1 MGKRVERP
9 VEGSKGVSS
18 TLNLVEDSS
27 QVIQNG
33 IDNGVCVASKY
44 NFCQP
49 DFVHG
54 GVGLFIFWRNID
66 PEASGN
72 NGDSCLRG
80 RLA

>member
-33 IDNGVCVASKY
+33 IGYRVCVAGKY
-44 NFCQP
+44 IFPVCQP
-49 DFVHG
+49 DFVCG
-54 GVGLFIFWRNID
+54 GVRLFI
-66 PEASGN
+66 
-72 NGDSCLRG
+72 
-80 RLA
+80 